1 MGRIP
6 GGRQLNADDEQSDD
20 RAAIVAVIEEESAA
34 WLRGDVEGWAACW
47 VHEAYA
53 QHLIARPSVG
63 ARIMYGFD
71 AISEYFRPH
80 IVMFANP
87 SGSALEI
94 RRENWRINIRG
105 DMAWAT
111 FDQFRPLDVSADGA
125 PGRHNQM
132 RILEKSDGKWKI
144 AAIFQVPNRI
154 GYYASPWIRVDRT
167 ARIIDM
173 GIGTAEALRTHPCL
187 RRAGQRL
194 CARRPSDNE
203 KLRLALAEADDLI
216 RQRLGKPPR
225 ALVMSHDE
233 ETAIS
238 LAWVSNADMMI
249 VVLLGDESLLTTTIA
264 RAGQVYGLSPT
275 QVRVATALAQ
285 GKDTSGA
292 ARDLVVR
299 ANTVRT
305 HVRRMFERLEVN
317 SQTALIRTL
326 MSVGPPTP

>member
-1 MGRIP
+1 M
-6 GGRQLNADDEQSDD
+6 NAGPDQSDE
-20 RAAIVAVIEEESAA
+20 RSAIVTVIEAETSA

-47 VHEAYA
+47 VQEAHA

-80 IVMFANP
+80 ITMFTNRTEP
-87 SGSALEI
+87 VPEVT
-94 RRENWRINIRG
+94 RENWSINIRG

-111 FDQFRPLDVSADGA
+111 FDQLLPLDVGVDGA

-132 RILEKSDGKWKI
+132 RVLEKIDGDWKI
-144 AAIFQVPNRI
+144 AAILQIPNRI

-187 RRAGQRL
+187 RRVGRRL
-194 CARRPSDNE
+194 CARRTPDND
-203 KLRLALAEADDLI
+203 KLHAALAEADSLI
-216 RQRLGKPPR
+216 RRRMGRPPR
-225 ALVMSHDE
+225 ALVMSHKD

-249 VVLLGDESLLTTTIA
+249 VVLLGDESLLNTSIS

-275 QVRVATALAQ
+275 QVRVAIALAR
-285 GKDTSGA
+285 GNDTNTV
-292 ARDLVVR
+292 ARDLGVQP
-299 ANTVRT
+299 NTVRT

-326 MSVGPPTP
+326 MSVGPPSL